1 MARARKSE
9 AEQAGVLVWGKITAT
24 LAEALVPLT
33 IVRILGKGE
42 VGAVIGLLLIYRTLA
57 QLIAAGF
64 PAATLYFLA
73 NRSSEDRK
81 AIMRRLN
88 LIMVVLAAMVA
99 VLMALIGWFGADVLA
114 AFGQRLAGDDRSQD
128 DELVKSLRYLP
139 LLGLYA
145 FFDMPSRLSSNM
157 LLSEER
163 PAASAGFGIV
173 FSLTNTVAT
182 LVPAALGFGV
192 GGIVAFTVLG
202 GVGPLGYHLLWV
214 RRLYGKTQVGTSPHL
229 RELIKISIPLGITD
243 VVNMLNTRLDLWL
256 VVALFLDEDVAV
268 YQAGA
273 FQIPIIT
280 TIAYSLGS
288 VYLPR
293 FKKLHE
299 EGKNREAVDLW
310 RMSIGKV
317 SLVVV
322 PLAMAFF
329 VAAEEF
335 IGLGFTEEYMGAAP
349 IFRLYTLLTMAR
361 VTAFGSFMVAAGKPG
376 YVLRSAAMTLIS
388 NALISIPLVL
398 MMRDLQAPAM
408 GTVIAFVPTV
418 AFYCWHIGKAW
429 EVKFSQTFPL
439 WVWLR
444 VVIVAAIPGGLIYW
458 GKLQLDA
465 PTWLIFVGEIV
476 GVLVGYAILGTLFRL
491 ISREDWAFAW
501 SWAKLRVLKNEDT

>member
-1 MARARKSE
+1 MAKARKSE

-33 IVRILGKGE
+33 IVRILGMGE
-42 VGAVIGLLLIYRTLA
+42 VGAVVGLLLIYRTLA

-64 PAATLYFLA
+64 PAATLYFMA
-73 NRSSEDRK
+73 NRSTEDRK

-88 LIMVVLAAMVA
+88 GIMLLLATLVA
-99 VLMALIGWFGADVLA
+99 VLLALIGWFGVDVLA
-114 AFGQRLAGDDRSQD
+114 AFGQSVAGEDRSRD
-128 DELVKSLRYLP
+128 DELIKSLRFLP
-139 LLGLYA
+139 LLGLFA

-157 LLSEER
+157 LLAEER

-173 FSLTNTVAT
+173 FSLTNTVAV

-192 GGIVAFTVLG
+192 GGIVACTVLG
-202 GVGPLGYHLLWV
+202 GVGPLAYHLLWV
-214 RRLYGKTQVGTSPHL
+214 RRLYGGADIGIAPPL
-229 RELIKISIPLGITD
+229 RELVKISIPLGVTD

-293 FKKLHE
+293 FKKLHA
-299 EGKNREAVDLW
+299 EGKNREAVALW
-310 RMSIGKV
+310 RTSIGKV

-322 PLAMAFF
+322 PLAVAFF

-335 IGLGFTEEYMGAAP
+335 IGLGFTEEYIGAAP

-376 YVLRSAAMTLIS
+376 YVLRSAAMTLLS

-398 MMRDLQAPAM
+398 SLRDLQAPAM

-418 AFYCWHIGKAW
+418 VFYCFHIAKAW
-429 EVKFSQTFPL
+429 DVKLGETFPL
-439 WVWLR
+439 WWWGR
-444 VVIVAAIPGGLIYW
+444 VVLVAGLPGAAIYW
-458 GKLQLDA
+458 AKLQVDGPL
-465 PTWLIFVGEIV
+465 WLMLCGELL

-501 SWAKLRVLKNEDT
+501 SWAKLRVLKN